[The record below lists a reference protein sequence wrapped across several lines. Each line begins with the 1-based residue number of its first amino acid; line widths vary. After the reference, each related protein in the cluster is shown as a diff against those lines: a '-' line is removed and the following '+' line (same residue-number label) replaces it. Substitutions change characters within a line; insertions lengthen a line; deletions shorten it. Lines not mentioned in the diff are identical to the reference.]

1 MLKLLKR
8 VPKSLIILSV
18 FFAFMQGITELLL
31 PTLTARLINDG
42 VAQGNFDAIWG
53 IAGQMFIMT
62 LLIVG
67 SALANIWFASKASQG
82 LGRDLRNALYAKVQ
96 RLSKDTYDEFGN
108 ASLITRSSS
117 DIVQIELTTMMVLR
131 MFLLSPAMLIASITM
146 AYQASPQMSQTY
158 LATIPI
164 IAIAIGIVIYT
175 ASPLFRSM
183 QKKVDRM
190 NLIFREGLTGVRV
203 IRAFNK
209 NAYESDRFQEAN
221 DDYRQTAIGAQV
233 RLAFLIPVMMTTLNL
248 TTVFLVWY
256 GGRLTAIQSL
266 DMGVILSFISYT
278 AIMGVSFMFIG
289 LMFVLIPRAQ
299 VSAERVNQVL
309 EAPKKI
315 HSPENGGQ
323 VLSLDEAGQID
334 FNHVHF
340 AYDGAESNVLDDIDF
355 HLTPGM
361 TLGIIGGTG
370 SGKSTIA
377 NLLLRFYDRSSGEI
391 RINGHLLE
399 DINLNSLRRYIAYVP
414 QKANL
419 FRGTIRSN
427 MLAGKSDATDEE
439 IWRALEIAQAADF
452 VSSFSDQL
460 DRRVEQGGSNF
471 SGGQKQRLCIAR
483 ALIKQSPVNVFDDSF
498 SALDAKTDANLRQAL
513 KNLDDQTINLIIAQ
527 RVSTISD
534 ADLIIV
540 LNDNGSIAGTG
551 SHESLQ
557 EDTPIYR
564 SIVQSQLK
572 EVSD

>member
-8 VPKSLIILSV
+8 VPKSLILLSV
-18 FFAFMQGITELLL
+18 FFAFMQGVTELLL
-31 PTLTARLINDG
+31 PTLTARLINEG
-42 VAQGNFDAIWG
+42 VARGDFDAIWAV
-53 IAGQMFIMT
+53 AGQMFIMT

-190 NLIFREGLTGVRV
+190 NLVFREGLTGVRV

-209 NAYESDRFQEAN
+209 NSYESDRFRAAN
-221 DDYRQTAIGAQV
+221 DDYRQTAIGAQI

-256 GGRLTAIQSL
+256 GGRLVSNQAL
-266 DMGVILSFISYT
+266 DLGVILSFISYT

-299 VSAERVNQVL
+299 VSAERENQVF
-309 EAPKKI
+309 EEHEKI
-315 HSPENGGQ
+315 HSQENGGQ
-323 VLSLDEAGQID
+323 VLSLDEAGQVD

-340 AYDGAESNVLDDIDF
+340 AYDGAESNVLEDIDF

-377 NLLLRFYDRSSGEI
+377 NLLLRFYDRTSGEI
-391 RINGHLLE
+391 RVNGHLLE
-399 DINLNSLRRYIAYVP
+399 DINLKSLRRYIAYVP

-439 IWRALEIAQAADF
+439 IWQALETAQAAGF
-452 VSSFSDQL
+452 VSSFADQL

-483 ALIKQSPVNVFDDSF
+483 ALIKQSPINVFDDSF
-498 SALDAKTDANLRQAL
+498 SALDAQTDANLRQAL
-513 KNLDDQTINLIIAQ
+513 KNLDDETINLIIAQ

-534 ADLIIV
+534 ADLIIA
-540 LNDNGSIAGTG
+540 LNDNGSIAGIGT
-551 SHESLQ
+551 HESLQ

-572 EVSD
+572 EVTD